1 MNALFAEA
9 SKFSSFDVLLTKD
22 VHLFF
27 SPVNNSR
34 FLGVMPGK
42 GGRGGKGIACH
53 FGLLGRVVI
62 LVVTSYYGN
71 LVMLWLCGIS
81 VAHVQAYLYLAW
93 QRL

>member
-9 SKFSSFDVLLTKD
+9 SKFSAFDFLLMKD
-22 VHLFF
+22 VHFA
-27 SPVNNSR
+27 NSR
-34 FLGVMPGK
+34 FWGVMPGK

-62 LVVTSYYGN
+62 LLVTSYYCN
-71 LVMLWLCGIS
+71 LVILWLCGIS
-81 VAHVQAYLYLAW
+81 LAHVQPYLYLAW